1 MGNPFW
7 SNARAATIG
16 PSHAQSES
24 HSVLSATSRG
34 LYEVS
39 CDGIWGQKGICAS
52 LKLQKIAFCSAEA
65 WGDGGNMKISGWT
78 RAIARPGNIGAEIAV
93 SLLVF
98 AGMVIVGAS
107 TTPAQSSQGT
117 ASLLPASTLHFQA
130 NDDSS
135 TSPIKYSARGAAYT
149 LFISNDEADVV
160 LDGESTPSGEL
171 NRGKLIV
178 VQAYATLLR
187 MRFIDSNPPTSIG
200 PVGTREQSRPYYT
213 AVAYRGIY
221 PGTDVI
227 VRGDEHGVAFQLDL
241 SPGAAF
247 EPIALQLAGAT
258 AISLDAQ
265 GNAIV
270 RMGHAS
276 LTLQRPSIVISSNG
290 VPQRL
295 AGAYRIE
302 SGNRLR
308 FVTGASAANARV
320 VTD

>member
-1 MGNPFW
+1 MKSLAMGF
-7 SNARAATIG
+7 G
-16 PSHAQSES
+16 
-24 HSVLSATSRG
+24 G
-34 LYEVS
+34 K
-39 CDGIWGQKGICAS
+39 KGICAS
-52 LKLQKIAFCSAEA
+52 LKLQRIAFCAAEA
-65 WGDGGNMKISGWT
+65 WGDGGNMNTSESA
-78 RAIARPGNIGAEIAV
+78 RAIGRPGNRGAEIAV

-98 AGMVIVGAS
+98 AGIVIVGAS
-107 TTPAQSSQGT
+107 TTSGQSSQGT

-130 NDDSS
+130 NDSSS
-135 TSPIKYSARGAAYT
+135 TSPIKYSARGAVYT

-160 LDGESTPSGEL
+160 LDGESTPSREL
-171 NRGKLIV
+171 NRGKLII
-178 VQAYATLLR
+178 VQAYAMLLR
-187 MRFIDSNPPTSIG
+187 MRFVDSNPPTSIG
-200 PVGTREQSRPYYT
+200 PVDTREQSRSYYT

-221 PGTDVI
+221 PGTDVV

-241 SPGAAF
+241 SPGADF

-270 RMGHAS
+270 CMGHAS

-308 FVTGASAANARV
+308 FVISASPANARIIA
-320 VTD
+320 D

>member
-1 MGNPFW
+1 
-7 SNARAATIG
+7 
-16 PSHAQSES
+16 
-24 HSVLSATSRG
+24 
-34 LYEVS
+34 
-39 CDGIWGQKGICAS
+39 
-52 LKLQKIAFCSAEA
+52 
-65 WGDGGNMKISGWT
+65 MKISEWA
-78 RAIARPGNIGAEIAV
+78 RAIARPGNRGAKIAV

-107 TTPAQSSQGT
+107 TTSAQASQGS
-117 ASLLPASTLHFQA
+117 APLLPASTLHFQA
-130 NDDSS
+130 NDNSS

-160 LDGESTPSGEL
+160 LDGESMPSREL

-178 VQAYATLLR
+178 VQAYAMLLR
-187 MRFIDSNPPTSIG
+187 MRFVDSNPPTSVS
-200 PVGTREQSRPYYT
+200 PVDTGEQSRSYYT

-221 PGTDVI
+221 PGTDLV

-241 SPGAAF
+241 SPGADF

-258 AISLDAQ
+258 AVSLDAQ

-276 LTLQRPSIVISSNG
+276 LTLQRPSIVISTNG
-290 VPQRL
+290 GPQRL
-295 AGAYRIE
+295 TGAYHIE

-308 FVTGASAANARV
+308 FVMGASPTNTQII
-320 VTD
+320 TD